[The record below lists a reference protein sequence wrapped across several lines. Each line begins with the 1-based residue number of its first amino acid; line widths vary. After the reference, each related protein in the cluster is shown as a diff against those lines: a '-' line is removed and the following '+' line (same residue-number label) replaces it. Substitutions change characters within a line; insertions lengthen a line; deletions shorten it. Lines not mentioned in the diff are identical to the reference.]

1 MPVASGLRQNETTIV
16 CADDVAKIAKIWSP
30 NDGAQWQQLTAGLSG
45 GDRARLIQ
53 LLVERV
59 TYDREKET
67 VSVAFHSAWFEALLE
82 QTA

>member
-1 MPVASGLRQNETTIV
+1 VAWALTRFEG
-16 CADDVAKIAKIWSP
+16 
-30 NDGAQWQQLTAGLSG
+30 LTAALSV

-67 VSVAFHSAWFEALLE
+67 VAVAFHSTGFETLLE